1 MELQTLKNIISKGGA
16 TLNSQGRAVNFKK
29 GYQVSKKDCYILNIN
44 NTAEV
49 LNAIN
54 KLLNT
59 IKANEFAGVWIEEG
73 KAYIDISI
81 KINSLSKALKLGKE
95 LKQISIF
102 DWNTK
107 KCIYCNN

>member
-1 MELQTLKNIISKGGA
+1 MKLQTLKNIIKNGGA
-16 TLNSQGRAVNFKK
+16 TLNKAGESVNFLK
-29 GYQVSKKDCYILNIN
+29 GYQVSKKDCYTLNIN
-44 NTAEV
+44 NISEV

-59 IKANEFAGVWIEEG
+59 IKADEFAGIWIEKG

>member
-1 MELQTLKNIISKGGA
+1 MKIQTLKNIIKNNGA
-16 TLNSQGRAVNFKK
+16 TLNKAGEPVNFKK
-29 GYQVSKKDCYILNIN
+29 GYQVSKKDCYTLNIK
-44 NTAEV
+44 NTSEV

-59 IKANEFAGVWIEEG
+59 IKADEFAGIWIEEG
-73 KAYIDISI
+73 KTYIDVSI
-81 KINSLSKALKLGKE
+81 KIDSLSKALKLGRE
-95 LKQISIF
+95 LNQISIF

>member
-1 MELQTLKNIISKGGA
+1 MKLQTLKNIISKGGA
-16 TLNSQGRAVNFKK
+16 TLNSQGRAVNFGK
-29 GYQVSKKDCYILNIN
+29 GFQVSKKDCYTLNIN
-44 NTAEV
+44 NTAKI

-54 KLLNT
+54 ELLNT
-59 IKANEFAGVWIEEG
+59 IKADEFAGIWIEEG

-81 KINSLSKALKLGKE
+81 KIDSLSQALQLGRE

>member
-1 MELQTLKNIISKGGA
+1 MKLQTLKNIINNGGA
-16 TLNSQGRAVNFKK
+16 TLNKNGDAVNFAS
-29 GYQVSKKDCYILNIN
+29 GYQVSKKDCYTLDIN

-59 IKANEFAGVWIEEG
+59 IKADEFAGIWIEDG
-73 KAYIDISI
+73 KTYIDISI
-81 KINSLSKALKLGKE
+81 KIDSLADALKLGKE

-102 DWNTK
+102 DWNAK

>member
-1 MELQTLKNIISKGGA
+1 MELQTLKSIINKGGA

-29 GYQVSKKDCYILNIN
+29 GYQVSKKDCYTLNIN
-44 NTAEV
+44 NTVEI

-54 KLLNT
+54 ELLST
-59 IKANEFAGVWIEEG
+59 IKANEFAGIWIEED
-73 KAYIDISI
+73 KAYIDVSI
-81 KINSLSKALKLGKE
+81 KIDLLADALKLGKE